1 MTMSEDTQI
10 SAVSE
15 TLFLPLYSLAL
26 ESQRPDP
33 IMVDA
38 GAVEL
43 TRQLNTYFE
52 HSDKRLFRRLAKGK
66 LPGALLTSM
75 SLRIRQY
82 DRDVAEF
89 LAREPDGIVVNL
101 GCGLNDRRRRCD
113 NGRARWFDLD
123 LPEVIA
129 LRRRFL
135 SETDRMHFIAA
146 SVLDFAWLDA
156 LPSEPGHKFLF
167 VAEGLFMYL
176 PPDDVRALVVT
187 LRERFPG
194 SELIAEVAST
204 FAVRML
210 NSRVRARQVQ
220 APVQPLRE
228 RGVRLRVSTTRARW
242 RRGRRASSCSASGRT
257 STTTSP
263 SWAGT
268 GGSRSGRCCARFS
281 TRCAT
286 GWAPPSSPPRA
297 YALGGR
303 QHLDVARVGRRA
315 RARLGEDDCA
325 DDDRARDQLHG
336 AHLLAEQQPAREH
349 RDRGDD
355 VDREGC
361 SAGRELRERRV
372 VEPERAQRH
381 EDPEVGDAGPS
392 GRRAASQVL
401 GPEESAIGRKKI
413 VPMIACIHVRNHAS

>member
-1 MTMSEDTQI
+1 MTMGEDTQI

-26 ESQRPDP
+26 ESQRPNP

-66 LPGALLTSM
+66 LPSALLTSM
-75 SLRIRQY
+75 SLRIRHY
-82 DRDVAEF
+82 DREVAEF
-89 LAREPDGIVVNL
+89 LSREPDGIVVNL

-146 SVLDFAWLDA
+146 SVLDYTWLDA
-156 LPSEPGHKFLF
+156 LPSEPGHRFLF

-176 PPDDVRALVVT
+176 QPDEVRALVVT

-194 SELIAEVAST
+194 AELIAEVAST

-210 NSRVRARQVQ
+210 NSRFGRGKYKRQFSLSENV
-220 APVQPLRE
+220 VY
-228 RGVRLRVSTTRARW
+228 
-242 RRGRRASSCSASGRT
+242 ASGLDD
-257 STTTSP
+257 
-263 SWAGT
+263 
-268 GGSRSGRCCARFS
+268 AREME
-281 TRCAT
+281 A
-286 GWAPPSSPPRA
+286 WAPGIELLGEWTYFDDDEPKLGWYRWFAKSPMLRSIQ
-297 YALGGR
+297 YTV
-303 QHLDVARVGRRA
+303 HY
-315 RARLGEDDCA
+315 RLGA
-325 DDDRARDQLHG
+325 
-336 AHLLAEQQPAREH
+336 AE
-349 RDRGDD
+349 
-355 VDREGC
+355 
-361 SAGRELRERRV
+361 
-372 VEPERAQRH
+372 
-381 EDPEVGDAGPS
+381 
-392 GRRAASQVL
+392 
-401 GPEESAIGRKKI
+401 
-413 VPMIACIHVRNHAS
+413 